1 MNDHPGLVR
10 EIHDHSAG
18 PCTLP
23 DPPYTQANNFG
34 YGGLCYVE
42 LDWQVRTCSC
52 DLCSGRS
59 YYRWARRAERA
70 AARTLT
76 RAAAL
81 GAPEQ
86 TLEVLA
92 GRVDALARSPW

>member
-10 EIHDHSAG
+10 EIHDHGAG
-18 PCTLP
+18 PCSLP

-59 YYRWARRAERA
+59 NHRQAHRAERA
-70 AARTLT
+70 AARTFT
-76 RAAAL
+76 RAAAA

-86 TLEVLA
+86 VLEA
-92 GRVDALARSPW
+92 SEARVDALARSPR